1 MGEQNVS
8 IEQDEQ
14 QMRQF
19 TKAVLNDLQAL
30 EQMLANGQLEEDAL
44 KIGAKQEMFL
54 MDSAM
59 HPAPL
64 IQEVLDAANDKHLT
78 TEIGRFNIEA
88 SITH

>member
-8 IEQDEQ
+8 IEQDEK

-30 EQMLANGQLEEDAL
+30 EQMLANGQMEEDAL
-44 KIGAKQEMFL
+44 RIGAEQEMFL
-54 MDSAM
+54 IDSAM

-64 IQEVLDAANDKHLT
+64 IQK
-78 TEIGRFNIEA
+78 F
-88 SITH
+88 